1 LQKTLDHLITLQ
13 NIDSQLQQL
22 EEDRGDL
29 PQQVKERSQELE
41 ELQQKLQTK
50 QSQKDVNE
58 KERTSLLGEAELQRE
73 KLKKYKSQLYQVQ
86 TNKEY
91 DAITTEI
98 DSSTEKID
106 EMEFRALELEE
117 TNEALDNEINDLK
130 EGIQEKQQQLDVLKK
145 DLDAKM
151 AQSKEQEEKLK
162 KERQEVVKNLSPQM
176 LNTYERIRKARNGVA
191 VAVMRSGACSECSS
205 RIPPQRR
212 LEIRNMNQLYVCEV
226 CGRMLVWDESEES
239 NIQSEE

>member
-1 LQKTLDHLITLQ
+1 MQKTLDNLITLQ
-13 NIDSQLQQL
+13 HIDSQLQQL

-29 PQQVKERSQELE
+29 PQQVRERSQELDR
-41 ELQQKLQTK
+41 LQQELQTK
-50 QSQKDVNE
+50 QSQKYVNE
-58 KERTSLLGEAELQRE
+58 KERTSLLGEADLQRE
-73 KLKKYKSQLYQVQ
+73 KLKKYKSQLYQVK

-98 DSSTEKID
+98 DSSAEKID
-106 EMEFRALELEE
+106 DMEFKALELEE
-117 TNEALDNEINDLK
+117 TNEALNTEISELENEIKD
-130 EGIQEKQQQLDVLKK
+130 KQQQLDVLKK

-151 AQSKEQEEKLK
+151 AESKEQEEKLK
-162 KERQEVVKNLSPQM
+162 KERQKVVKHLSPQI

-191 VAVMRSGACSECSS
+191 VAVMRNGVCSECSS

-226 CGRMLVWDESEES
+226 CGRMLVWDENEE
-239 NIQSEE
+239 NNNQSEE